1 MATAG
6 KTVTVAYESPKAL
19 KRAIGKAKPLRWMR
33 GKDGG
38 YVSHDGVLGVYGVHH
53 RSPNRRRGILP
64 WPVTLRGAEIHAADT
79 AGDAKAYAAY
89 YDEITQKCPPV
100 AVVAPG
106 RPVSAFTG
114 RVIPEGVMEHAGVS
128 YNDRVRV
135 CLAAMGS
142 PSPDA
147 DVDSSRAYLE
157 GMKRTEVS
165 PAMAASVIFA
175 TLHHGHF
182 KSAGFVMETGDAY
195 PIVIK
200 LRPDEVDSW
209 LQLALE
215 LAGVKGL
222 AQYRYD
228 PTGSV
233 VRLNAAQLRE
243 TLDFLTR
250 AANHDEYTDEADK
263 AKLRSTIAHIEA
275 QVGSAA
281 SEAGRIDDDPRD
293 LPWQDYD
300 AFFGAAR
307 GKKFRTVVYTR
318 KGIAIANLSRVF
330 TDKVAA
336 RTDGYD
342 LLSEHPN
349 LGAFIVLDENGK
361 QIWIGRREGFE
372 RMQNRSARRRMAQMA
387 TPDEAS
393 EERAGLRWTEI
404 SFDVRSDAAKFSR
417 LIQKKHSEIVASHE
431 GLIVTTNATGAD
443 IRNVLQGNTW
453 EEGYRLGR
461 NVDRFDLAAET
472 GDRPFGTLQQR
483 LEAGGYPTVDWAPFR
498 IVFLDVGGTP
508 RETFQTGENAEHAV
522 QNARS
527 EGKIGPDT
535 VIVEVTKAVLSRG
548 YAPLSRGAY
557 EAAAE
562 EEAPYSS
569 TYKRFYI
576 SAEKVGDAWK
586 FYIYSNFERGAASK
600 PVFSTKADA
609 FRSARDVID
618 SYRVGIPFSKT
629 VAGWANESAA
639 EEARRR
645 PATTTHLTRAQVAS
659 MNNLG
664 TPQVVSW
671 PPFTILMQRPD
682 GTTYKAYSAGR
693 DANHAVQNMEGDS
706 TVGPND
712 TVVSVEPYEIVRSAY
727 EAAAE
732 ECPCPHGGEEASLI
746 EEQVVD
752 YASET
757 RRPKARRAKR

>member
-33 GKDGG
+33 GKGGG
-38 YVSHDGVLGVYGVHH
+38 YVSHDGVLGVYGVHQ

-175 TLHHGHF
+175 TLHHGH
-182 KSAGFVMETGDAY
+182 
-195 PIVIK
+195 
-200 LRPDEVDSW
+200 
-209 LQLALE
+209 
-215 LAGVKGL
+215 VK
-222 AQYRYD
+222 
-228 PTGSV
+228 
-233 VRLNAAQLRE
+233 
-243 TLDFLTR
+243 
-250 AANHDEYTDEADK
+250 H
-263 AKLRSTIAHIEA
+263 
-275 QVGSAA
+275 
-281 SEAGRIDDDPRD
+281 SEFAFESRIDDDPRD

-330 TDKVAA
+330 TDKAAA

-461 NVDRFDLAAET
+461 NVDMFDLAAE
-472 GDRPFGTLQQR
+472 
-483 LEAGGYPTVDWAPFR
+483 A
-498 IVFLDVGGTP
+498 
-508 RETFQTGENAEHAV
+508 
-522 QNARS
+522 
-527 EGKIGPDT
+527 
-535 VIVEVTKAVLSRG
+535 
-548 YAPLSRGAY
+548 
-557 EAAAE
+557 
-562 EEAPYSS
+562 
-569 TYKRFYI
+569 
-576 SAEKVGDAWK
+576 
-586 FYIYSNFERGAASK
+586 
-600 PVFSTKADA
+600 
-609 FRSARDVID
+609 
-618 SYRVGIPFSKT
+618 
-629 VAGWANESAA
+629 
-639 EEARRR
+639 RR

-659 MNNLG
+659 MNYLG

-732 ECPCPHGGEEASLI
+732 ECPCPHGGEEAPQQDRAAIAARANRATIGAKVNFPTLTPESSLSTLRTWLRANDPNGEYDDTPLNDAWWLI